1 MIESHVGKVKM
12 DLSTDEFTVIIPLK
26 NKVIAIVKIS
36 QKKKRN
42 CNSQDFFLL
51 EHFNNKIFD
60 KLILN

>member
-36 QKKKRN
+36 QKKK
-42 CNSQDFFLL
+42 
-51 EHFNNKIFD
+51 
-60 KLILN
+60 